1 MRNIKRI
8 SLLLTF
14 VALSL
19 AAHAQH
25 FDWAKSFYGYG
36 DKYRNF
42 PCGLVADSEGNTY
55 RLMQVASGGRLDT
68 IDPFEVVTNHNPSAL
83 LVKMSPDGRYLWHR
97 IINPWQYGNDSYVKV
112 YDLRMLG
119 DTALM
124 MMIDIHLPYTDN
136 GYSTPIVFTKLYYL
150 DTLLTT
156 SETLMPTDSIYNWRC
171 TAFITL
177 GLDGTLLEHHFLQVT
192 YLDSLGNPLMG
203 RYGTGV
209 YGEWLDAGHFDV
221 DSRGNI
227 YVVRLTQDRAFT
239 GMDPLYFHDGGLSG
253 FRFMVDGTRF
263 HTHIPPYS
271 TGFWNQ
277 QVLKFSPHFDSLL
290 DASYLAGDA
299 PWVDPFHTN
308 WLEIRS
314 FDIHEDDQ
322 LYFTF
327 NAKIEHDSI
336 PIARSNGLALHVD
349 TLSLVWGTDCML
361 RLDTGLNANL
371 LMQFNCVPYD
381 GGYPSVG
388 LSATC
393 VDTATGSL
401 FVLGIAG
408 TDSYTGNSNPHQ
420 FIYRGDTLDNRD
432 DAFWLRVGIDDGHYL
447 SYGRMHSSWG
457 SSEGGLS
464 IAARNNRVFAQVSY
478 SGSVYFADTVLN
490 TGGASEVGLALA
502 QWDYDGNEV
511 AIYPFHCIHSD
522 SQAGHLLLTDTA
534 VYVTGNSFSSHTTFG
549 DIVCY
554 GGQYIAKLTDTSMR
568 KPYVHSDI
576 HANQSIVWPGGN
588 ILRIPNPGS
597 NPYLALNATATSGL
611 PVVYTISDPSMA
623 TFLNRNGGF
632 ELLATCQQGVCQ
644 VTARQPGTS
653 YWNPASLTK
662 TLVIGNA
669 TPPPTGIEEVTPPE
683 VYVYPNPTK
692 EKITIRVESGELKVE
707 NGVATAWLTDL
718 TGRREEVRLTP
729 IGSGQ
734 YSLDLTSRPQATYLL
749 TLTTADGK
757 QHTVRLLKQSD
768 IFAR

>member
-1 MRNIKRI
+1 MTKKVL
-8 SLLLTF
+8 SFALL
-14 VALSL
+14 ALL
-19 AAHAQH
+19 AIAAHAQQ
-25 FDWAKSFYGYG
+25 FEWAKSYYGYG
-36 DKYRNF
+36 DNYVNIPR
-42 PCGLVADSEGNTY
+42 GLVADSEGNTY
-55 RLMQVASGGRLDT
+55 RLMQVGRGGTLDGV
-68 IDPFEVVTNHNPSAL
+68 DPFDGITNHNYSLL
-83 LVKMSPDGRYLWHR
+83 LVKMSPDGQHLWHR
-97 IINPWQYGNDSYVKV
+97 IVNPWEFGGDSGVKV
-112 YDLRMLG
+112 HDLRMLG

-124 MMIDIHLPYTDN
+124 MMIDIPLPYTDN
-136 GYSTPIVFTKLYYL
+136 GYSTPIVFAKLYYL

-203 RYGTGV
+203 RYGSGV

-221 DSRGNI
+221 DNHGNI
-227 YVVRLTQDRAFT
+227 YVVRRAEDIVYSDSLLHFQN
-239 GMDPLYFHDGGLSG
+239 GGLSG
-253 FRFMVDGTRF
+253 YRFMVDGTRF
-263 HTHIPPYS
+263 LTHIPPYS
-271 TGFWNQ
+271 TGRWNQ

-299 PWVDPFHTN
+299 PWIDPINTP
-308 WLEIRS
+308 WMDIKS

-327 NAKIEHDSI
+327 NIKVEHDSI

-401 FVLGIAG
+401 FVLGLAG
-408 TDSYTGNSNPHQ
+408 TDSYTGNGNPHQ
-420 FIYRGDTLDNRD
+420 FIYRGDTLANRN
-432 DAFWLRVGIDDGHYL
+432 DAFWLRVGIDDGRYL

-457 SSEGGLS
+457 ASEGGLS
-464 IAARNNRVFAQVSY
+464 IAARNNRVFAQVAY
-478 SGSVYFADTVLN
+478 RGSVFFADTSFSL
-490 TGGASEVGLALA
+490 GASQTGLALA
-502 QWDYDGNEV
+502 QWDYDGHEV
-511 AIYPFHCIHSD
+511 AIYPFQCTHSY
-522 SQAGHLLLTDTA
+522 SQAGHLLLTDTV
-534 VYVTGNSFSSHTTFG
+534 VYVTGNSFSTTTNFG
-549 DIVCY
+549 GIAC
-554 GGQYIAKLTDTSMR
+554 GMGQYIAKLVDTSMR
-568 KPYVHSDI
+568 SSYVYPDL

-597 NPYLALNATATSGL
+597 NPNLALNATATSGL

-623 TFLNRNGGF
+623 TFWNTNGGI

-644 VTARQPGTS
+644 VTASQPGTS

-692 EKITIRVESGELKVE
+692 QKITIIVESGELKVE
-707 NGVATAWLTDL
+707 NGVATAYLTDL
-718 TGRREEVRLTP
+718 SGRREEVCLTP

-768 IFAR
+768 IFD

>member
-97 IINPWQYGNDSYVKV
+97 IINPWQYGNDSAVKV

-209 YGEWLDAGHFDV
+209 FGEWLDAGHFDV

-227 YVVRLTQDRAFT
+227 YVVRRADDYTNYDSLLHFQN
-239 GMDPLYFHDGGLSG
+239 GGLSG
-253 FRFMVDGTRF
+253 YRFMVDGTRF
-263 HTHIPPYS
+263 LTHIPPYS
-271 TGFWNQ
+271 TGRWNQ

-290 DASYLAGDA
+290 DASYIVGDVPGA
-299 PWVDPFHTN
+299 DWYITPWLSIN
-308 WLEIRS
+308 S
-314 FDIHEDDQ
+314 FDVHNDQ
-322 LYFTF
+322 LYFTIQ
-327 NAKIEHDSI
+327 AKFDHDGM
-336 PIARSNGLALHVD
+336 PIARSNGLHIEVD
-349 TLSLVWGTDCML
+349 SIAFYSESGCVL
-361 RLDTGLNANL
+361 RLDTGLNADL
-371 LMQFNCVPYD
+371 LMQFNYVPRPD
-381 GGYPSVG
+381 ELWSGVI
-388 LSATC
+388 LNATC

-401 FVLGIAG
+401 FVLGLAS
-408 TDSYTGNSNPHQ
+408 TDSYTGNGNPHQ
-420 FIYRGDTLDNRD
+420 FIYRGDTLDNRN

-447 SYGRMHSSWG
+447 SYGRMHSAWG
-457 SSEGGLS
+457 SSAGGLS
-464 IAARNNRVFAQVSY
+464 IAARDNRVFAQVHY

-511 AIYPFHCIHSD
+511 AIYPFQCTHSD

-554 GGQYIAKLTDTSMR
+554 GGQYIAKLTDTSMC
-568 KPYVHSDI
+568 KPYVHSDL

-623 TFLNRNGGF
+623 TFLTSNGGI

-644 VTARQPGTS
+644 VTARQPGNS

-692 EKITIRVESGELKVE
+692 QKITIRVESGALKVE

-718 TGRREEVRLTP
+718 SGRREQVRLTP

-734 YSLDLTSRPQATYLL
+734 YSLDLTSLPQATYLL

-757 QHTVRLLKQSD
+757 THTVRLLKQSD